1 MQTLRVIDFETTGM
15 APPEAAVCEVGWCD
29 VRTYDADPA
38 EVGDPISMLVDPGR
52 AMPAEARAVHHISDF
67 ECAGEPQA
75 VQAFMRLTDGA
86 DVFVAHNAAFE
97 QQFFTGGETPWICTF
112 KCARR
117 AWPDLPLFGNQ
128 YLRYALDLSLD
139 HDVAMPP
146 HRAGPD
152 AYVTAHIL
160 ERLLTIAPVEQ
171 PVKWTRMPVHYP
183 VVPMTAHR
191 GKKWS
196 EVDYGLLK
204 WFTNQDHVDADIKAA
219 ARAEMK
225 LRDAQ
230 PRERF

>member
-1 MQTLRVIDFETTGM
+1 MQTLRVIDFESTGI

-29 VRTYDADPA
+29 LVTYG
-38 EVGDPISMLVDPGR
+38 GDNLNIREPIAMLVDPGR
-52 AMPAEARAVHHISDF
+52 PMPHEARAVHHLSEFD
-67 ECAGEPQA
+67 CAGEPQA
-75 VQAFMRLTDGA
+75 AQAFMRLTDGA
-86 DVFVAHNAAFE
+86 DVFVAHNASFE
-97 QQFFTGGETPWICTF
+97 QQFFAGGETPWICTF

-117 AWPDLPLFGNQ
+117 AWPDLPSFGNQ
-128 YLRYALDLSLD
+128 YLRYALDVELV
-139 HDVAMPP
+139 HDLAMPP

-160 ERLLTIAPVEQ
+160 AKLLAIKTVDEL
-171 PVKWTRMPVHYP
+171 VKWTSMPVHYP

-204 WFTNQDHVDADIKAA
+204 WFTNQDHVEADIKAA

-225 LRDAQ
+225 LRDAH
-230 PRERF
+230 PKGRF